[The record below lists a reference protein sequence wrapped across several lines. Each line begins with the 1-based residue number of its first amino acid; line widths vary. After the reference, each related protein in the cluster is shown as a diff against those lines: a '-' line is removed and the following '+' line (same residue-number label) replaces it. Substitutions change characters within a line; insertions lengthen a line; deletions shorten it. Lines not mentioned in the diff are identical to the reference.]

1 MTIIGRL
8 VEWLRRREPRRDVG
22 PRPLRKT
29 SDRREPQPEV
39 DQIEEL
45 LRFVGDTNE
54 AAPRHHT
61 KPTNA
66 RRPISKPKGSAR
78 GPR

>member
-1 MTIIGRL
+1 MTILGRL
-8 VEWLRRREPRRDVG
+8 IEWLRRKPTRDDA
-22 PRPLRKT
+22 PRPIRKS
-29 SDRREPQPEV
+29 SDRRERQPEV

-54 AAPRHHT
+54 AAPRART

-66 RRPISKPKGSAR
+66 RRIRSRRP
-78 GPR
+78 